1 MSVSRVRVIFDKR
14 TCQELCS
21 ALNLEIK
28 RVCKNHFQMHCK
40 TEEELLMRKG
50 LAIVTCIL
58 GAVTAVVGIATTV
71 TSIINI
77 GAKNRHF

>member
-1 MSVSRVRVIFDKR
+1 
-14 TCQELCS
+14 
-21 ALNLEIK
+21 
-28 RVCKNHFQMHCK
+28 MHRK
-40 TEEELLMRKG
+40 TEEELLMKKG